1 VPGAAPSERSAR
13 IEVEEHGEGRPII
26 FVHGLT
32 FDRRILVETSEPMFG
47 ALHARRLYIDL
58 PGHGASP
65 ADPRAASAEGLVDAL
80 CGLVDE
86 TCAGVAPIV
95 VGHSYG
101 GYLAL
106 GRASVRSLAGLVLVA
121 PVIEPDLARRV
132 VPQRRVAV
140 LAPEL
145 AFLPDAPERA
155 TFEEIAVVQTPE
167 VLLAYQRLV
176 HAASE
181 RTDRTMLEA
190 VRRRYVL
197 PQPILAQLGA
207 HAPPTLILCG
217 RDDHWVGY
225 EDSLPVVRALPRC
238 ELVVLP
244 DCGQLLPI
252 EAGERYRALVGG
264 FLARL

>member
-1 VPGAAPSERSAR
+1 MGATPPGVR
-13 IEVEEHGEGRPII
+13 IDVEAHGEGRPILFI
-26 FVHGLT
+26 HGLT
-32 FDRRILVETSEPMFG
+32 FDRRMLVEASEPMFG
-47 ALHARRLYIDL
+47 ALRARRLYVDL

-65 ADPRAASAEGLVDAL
+65 ADPRASSAEGLVDAL
-80 CGLVDE
+80 ASFVDAACG
-86 TCAGVAPIV
+86 AAPPII

-106 GRASVRSLAGLVLVA
+106 GLASLRPIAGLVLVT

-132 VPQRRVAV
+132 VPPKRIAARAT
-140 LAPEL
+140 EL
-145 AFLPDAPERA
+145 GFSPDEAERA

-167 VLLAYQRLV
+167 VLAAYQRLV
-176 HAASE
+176 HVASE
-181 RTDRTMLEA
+181 RTDRAMLDA

-197 PQPILAQLGA
+197 PAPIIAQLGER
-207 HAPPTLILCG
+207 APPTLIVCG

-225 EDSLPVVRALPRC
+225 EDALPLLRALPRA

-244 DCGQLLPI
+244 EAGQLLPI
-252 EAGERYRALVGG
+252 EAGERYREVVGG